1 MTEFC
6 TVEDRGWLAII
17 TLDRTVRKN
26 ALHPPAHHELER
38 VFDDLETRH
47 DLRCIILTG
56 AGDSFC
62 AGYDLKDNLETGVME
77 IASKGFGGLTGR
89 TDYGIPVIAAVNG
102 IAFGGGF
109 EMVLACD
116 LVIASSDAR
125 FALPEAKVGWSP
137 LAGGLQRLPRIIG
150 LTRALGI
157 ALTGRVVSAE
167 EGERS
172 GFVNLVVEPGQLL
185 STAIEWARMIADG
198 APLAIACNREV
209 AKASIDMD
217 SLAAALDVSNYAS
230 VAPLLASEDAAE
242 GKRAFAEKRHPIWR
256 GV

>member
-6 TVEDRGWLAII
+6 KVEDNGWLVIV
-17 TLDRTVRKN
+17 TLDRAARKN
-26 ALHPPAHHELER
+26 ALHPAAHHELER
-38 VFDDLETRH
+38 VFDDLETREG
-47 DLRCIILTG
+47 LRCIILTG

-77 IASKGFGGLTGR
+77 IAAKGFGGLTSR
-89 TDYGIPVIAAVNG
+89 TDYKIPLIAAVNG
-102 IAFGGGF
+102 VAFGGGF

-116 LVIASSDAR
+116 LVIASTAAR

-157 ALTGRVVSAE
+157 ALTGRVVAAE
-167 EGERS
+167 EGERT
-172 GFVNLVVEPGQLL
+172 GFVNSVVEPDQLMKM
-185 STAIEWARMIADG
+185 AVEWAQMIANG
-198 APLAIACNREV
+198 APLAITCNREV
-209 AKASIDMD
+209 AKSSFDIG
-217 SLAAALDVSNYAS
+217 SLVTALDVSNYAS
-230 VAPLLASEDAAE
+230 VAPMLSSDDAVE
-242 GKRAFAEKRHPIWR
+242 GKRAFAEKRRPIWR